1 MIEGIPNTFMTKS
14 GRNCIPIHITI
25 SIPFSAMYGCRN
37 TLIQANHE
45 VRSYCLSQNYLSTI
59 QFTVPLLT
67 QQSTPSI
74 TAPLLLTP
82 SIHSVFH
89 ALTMYSPH
97 AEDKHG
103 QSFLLQTKP
112 TSLSIHHLPLTHNLS
127 STPHDRRQTMLINVQ
142 VMLRGDGEGCMIMM
156 IYRHKEN
163 AEHNNLAILSEVGGR
178 TDL

>member
-1 MIEGIPNTFMTKS
+1 MKCGHIVYLKIIKYNPIYCTSTRHPAVNPLY
-14 GRNCIPIHITI
+14 NCTSPTH
-25 SIPFSAMYGCRN
+25 PLSA
-37 TLIQANHE
+37 
-45 VRSYCLSQNYLSTI
+45 
-59 QFTVPLLT
+59 
-67 QQSTPSI
+67 
-74 TAPLLLTP
+74 P